1 MRLVDAEG
9 EPLGVTPLAKALE
22 MAKEKGVDLVEISP
36 KADPPVCKLIDYGK
50 MLYAFKK
57 KEQSAKAKE
66 IKGIRITFRIDEGD
80 LDRQRTK
87 AKEFLTAGHP
97 IKIQLVMKGRERAH
111 QDLAREKMKAFVES
125 LSEISKLENMPLST
139 GNQITAIIKPAK
151 NQK

>member
-9 EPLGVTPLAKALE
+9 EPLGVTPFAKALE
-22 MAKEKGVDLVEISP
+22 MAKEKEVDLVEISP

-125 LSEISKLENMPLST
+125 LSEISKLENMPFSS
-139 GNQITAIIKPAK
+139 GNQITAIVKPAK